1 MNITNVAVGLTGEDL
16 LSILNDF
23 VSVEG
28 LTVQIIEISDCIL
41 IKGNFK
47 KGLSID
53 FECGLRINSADNNMI
68 QGEICKFKV
77 LNIGIASVFR
87 KIALKYALKSFADKG
102 ITYNAGK
109 VNIQYKYILKDV
121 PYIDFDINDLRL
133 LEDKLVVGVNN
144 VSISLGGELKKD
156 VKLFK
161 EEANEEEL
169 REAEE
174 RGKTEDL
181 YTIGREMLSEKLP
194 KKVKKYSDYIFVIP
208 DIAALLTRLLKD
220 NRVSIKTKLI
230 ISGSIA
236 YIVIPTDIIPDKI
249 PFIGKIDELAVAFFA
264 LNRIVKDVPLHI
276 ILENWQGKNDIILVI
291 KNLIEYIT
299 NFTAAQNVETL
310 YEFVEEVLS
319 V

>member
-23 VSVEG
+23 VEVEG
-28 LTVQIIEISDCIL
+28 LTIYSIDITDSIV

-47 KGLSID
+47 KGISID
-53 FECGLRINSADNNMI
+53 FECGFKINSIENEMI

-77 LNIGIASVFR
+77 LNIGIASFFR
-87 KIALKYALKSFADKG
+87 KIALKYALKSCADKG
-102 ITYNAGK
+102 ITYKDGK
-109 VNIQYKYILKDV
+109 VNIQYKYILKDI
-121 PYIDFDINDLRL
+121 PYIDFTINDLRL
-133 LEDKLVVGVNN
+133 LDGKLVVGVKN
-144 VSISLGGELKKD
+144 VNVSLGGELKKE

-161 EEANEEEL
+161 AEENEEQVK
-169 REAEE
+169 EAEE
-174 RGKTEDL
+174 RRKTEDI
-181 YTIGREMLSEKLP
+181 YTTGREILSEKLP
-194 KKVKKYSDYIFVIP
+194 TKVKKYSDYIFVIP
-208 DIAALLTRLLKD
+208 DVAALLCRLLKD
-220 NRVSIKTKLI
+220 NRVSLKTKLI
-230 ISGSIA
+230 ISGSVA
-236 YIVIPTDIIPDKI
+236 YIVVPTDIIPDKI
-249 PFIGKIDELAVAFFA
+249 PFIGKVDELAVTFFA

-310 YEFVEEVLS
+310 YEFVEEILS

>member
-28 LTVQIIEISDCIL
+28 LTVNSIEISDCIL

-53 FECGLRINSADNNMI
+53 FECGLRVNSADNDMI

-77 LNIGIASVFR
+77 LNIGIASFFR
-87 KIALKYALKSFADKG
+87 KIALKYVLKSFADKG
-102 ITYNAGK
+102 ITYNEGK

-121 PYIDFDINDLRL
+121 PYIDFAINDLRL
-133 LEDKLVVGVNN
+133 LDDKLVVGVNN
-144 VSISLGGELKKD
+144 VSISLGGELKKE

-161 EEANEEEL
+161 EEENEEEL
-169 REAEE
+169 REGEE
-174 RGKTEDL
+174 RGKTEDI
-181 YTIGREMLSEKLP
+181 YTVGREKLSEKLP
-194 KKVKKYSDYIFVIP
+194 EKVKKYSDYIFVIP

-220 NRVSIKTKLI
+220 NRVSLKTKLI

-236 YIVIPTDIIPDKI
+236 YIVVPTDIIPDKI

>member
-28 LTVQIIEISDCIL
+28 LTVNSIEISDCIL

-53 FECGLRINSADNNMI
+53 FECGLRFNSADNDMI

-77 LNIGIASVFR
+77 LNIGIASFFR

-102 ITYNAGK
+102 ITYNEGK

-121 PYIDFDINDLRL
+121 PYIDFAINDLRL
-133 LEDKLVVGVNN
+133 LDDKLVVGVNN
-144 VSISLGGELKKD
+144 VSISLGGELKKE

-161 EEANEEEL
+161 EEENEEEL

-174 RGKTEDL
+174 RGKTEDI
-181 YTIGREMLSEKLP
+181 YTVGREKLSEKLP
-194 KKVKKYSDYIFVIP
+194 EKVKKYSDYIFVIP

-220 NRVSIKTKLI
+220 SRVSLKTKLI

-236 YIVIPTDIIPDKI
+236 YIVVPTDIIPDKI
-249 PFIGKIDELAVAFFA
+249 PFIGKIDELAVTFFA

>member
-1 MNITNVAVGLTGEDL
+1 MNITNIAVGLTGGDL
-16 LSILNDF
+16 LSILDDF
-23 VSVEG
+23 VSIEG
-28 LTVQIIEISDCIL
+28 LTIYSIDMSDCIL
-41 IKGNFK
+41 IRGNFK
-47 KGLSID
+47 KGISID
-53 FECGLRINSADNNMI
+53 FECGLRVKSIENDMI
-68 QGEICKFKV
+68 QGEICKFRV
-77 LNIGIASVFR
+77 LNIGIASFLR
-87 KIALKYALKSFADKG
+87 KIALKFALKSFADKG
-102 ITYNAGK
+102 IYYKDGK
-109 VNIQYKYILKDV
+109 VNLQYKYILKDV

-133 LEDKLVVGVNN
+133 LDNKLVVGVNN
-144 VSISLGGELKKD
+144 VSISLGGELKKE

-161 EEANEEEL
+161 EEQNEEEV

-181 YTIGREMLSEKLP
+181 YTVGREKVSEKLP
-194 KKVKKYSDYIFVIP
+194 ERVKKYSDYIFVIP

-249 PFIGKIDELAVAFFA
+249 PFIGKVDELAVAFFA